1 MKILITGSNGQLGKA
16 LNKNKLEI
24 IESKN
29 IQLINTLKSDLDLS
43 NELSC
48 IESIEKYNPDWVI
61 NCGAYTS
68 VDKAEF
74 ESEKAY
80 KINSYG
86 PYFLAKILK
95 KTGGK
100 LIHISTDFVFDGKSN
115 LAYKVEDKINP
126 INTYGKT
133 KALGENLLTNKEN
146 NFKDIFIIRSSWI
159 IDSNG
164 ENFFLKIIKLLSK
177 RQNLNIVNDQIGCIT
192 NANNLSKICWQLIL
206 NYQNYPNI
214 PNLMHFSDSGICT
227 WYDVANAIAD
237 IALKKRIIFEKPKII
252 PVKSNFF
259 NMPAKRPNFSLLNCE
274 KTYELFNF
282 WPPHWRETIDTLLDS
297 VNNDFI
303 KSL

>member
-24 IESKN
+24 IDNEN
-29 IQLINTLKSDLDLS
+29 IQIINTSRSNLDLG

-48 IESIEKYNPDWVI
+48 IDSIKKFNPDWVI

-68 VDKAEF
+68 VDKAEI

-86 PYFLAKILK
+86 PYFLAKVLQ

-115 LAYKVEDKINP
+115 LAYKVDDKINP

-133 KALGENLLTNKEN
+133 KALGEELITKKEN
-146 NFKDIFIIRSSWI
+146 NLKNIFIIRSSWI
-159 IDSNG
+159 IDSYG
-164 ENFFLKIIKLLSK
+164 ENFFLKIIKLLSSK
-177 RQNLNIVNDQIGCIT
+177 ETLKIVNDQIGCIT
-192 NANNLSKICWQLIL
+192 NANNLSKICWELIL
-206 NYQNYPNI
+206 NHKENSNI
-214 PNLMHFSDSGICT
+214 PNIMHFSDSGICT
-227 WYDVANAIAD
+227 WYDVANAIAEK
-237 IALKKRIIFEKPKII
+237 ALKKRIIFEKPKII
-252 PVKSNFF
+252 PVSSDYF
-259 NMPAKRPNFSLLNCE
+259 NMPAKRPSFSLLNCE
-274 KTYELFNF
+274 KTYEVFNF
-282 WPPHWRETIDTLLDS
+282 WPPHWRETINTLLDS

>member
-24 IESKN
+24 IENKN
-29 IQLINTLKSDLDLS
+29 IQIINTLKSDLDLS

-48 IESIEKYNPDWVI
+48 IESIEKFNPDWVI
-61 NCGAYTS
+61 NCGAYTA

-115 LAYKVEDKINP
+115 IAYKVDDRINP

-133 KALGENLLTNKEN
+133 KALGENLLIKKEN
-146 NFKDIFIIRSSWI
+146 KFRDIFIIRSSWI
-159 IDSNG
+159 IDSYG
-164 ENFFLKIIKLLSK
+164 KNFFLKIIELLSK

-192 NANNLSKICWQLIL
+192 NANNLSKVCWKLIL
-206 NYQNYPNI
+206 NHKKNTEI
-214 PNLMHFSDSGICT
+214 PKIMHFSDSGICT

-237 IALKKRIIFEKPKII
+237 EAFKKRIIFEKPKII
-252 PVKSNFF
+252 PVKSEFF
-259 NMPAKRPNFSLLNCE
+259 NMPAKRPSFSLLNCE
-274 KTYELFNF
+274 KTYELFDF
-282 WPPHWRETIDTLLDS
+282 WPPHWRETINTLLDS
-297 VNNDFI
+297 LNNDF
-303 KSL
+303 

>member
-16 LNKNKLEI
+16 LNKNKHEI
-24 IESKN
+24 IENKN

-115 LAYKVEDKINP
+115 IAYNVEDKINP

-146 NFKDIFIIRSSWI
+146 NFKDIFIIRSRWI

-164 ENFFLKIIKLLSK
+164 ENFFLK
-177 RQNLNIVNDQIGCIT
+177 
-192 NANNLSKICWQLIL
+192 
-206 NYQNYPNI
+206 
-214 PNLMHFSDSGICT
+214 M
-227 WYDVANAIAD
+227 
-237 IALKKRIIFEKPKII
+237 
-252 PVKSNFF
+252 
-259 NMPAKRPNFSLLNCE
+259 
-274 KTYELFNF
+274 
-282 WPPHWRETIDTLLDS
+282 
-297 VNNDFI
+297 
-303 KSL
+303 